1 MVTPFQPRQP
11 VRLIKAL
18 SEHLGRV
25 VSAVRSDL
33 YWRFA
38 WPGRYR
44 QRFEQAV
51 TNMSHGICLYDA
63 NDRLQLVNEQFCR
76 IYNQPMATLHIG
88 MSFRDMLANSIAIG
102 NYPGLT
108 TDQVWH
114 KRKTFIDQRQPG
126 TFLQELGDG
135 RLIAISHQPLPDG
148 GWVATYE
155 DITERRRAE
164 MQIKFMAEHDALT
177 QLPNRL
183 LFGER
188 LERELAGV
196 KGGGS
201 CCLICLDLDGFKPVN
216 DRLGHAAGDML
227 LRQVADRL
235 RMNVRV
241 DDVPARLGG
250 DEFAVL
256 LPNTDAAEAL
266 AIATRIGAA
275 LRCEYDLGAYGPA
288 AIGVSIG
295 VACAPDH
302 ADVADLLL
310 SHADTALY
318 VAKHGSSPLPLLY
331 DAQRPPHAANRRA
344 EGTKQPGKADPGGE
358 AGALHGA
365 ASAVS
370 DLRFALQMGWLS
382 LDYQPVCD
390 CLTTSVVAYEA
401 LLRPN
406 DPLCGSMLP
415 LRLVSAAQDSDL
427 VVSLS
432 DWLLRQACTEAA
444 GWDCRA
450 QIGVNLSPPNFR
462 QPDLV
467 ARVASILRETGL
479 APERLV
485 IEVAGDLL
493 LDQPVIEATM
503 HEMRALGVEL
513 WMDNF
518 GTGYANFA
526 SLRSG
531 PFSAIKIDKS
541 FLAAGRDGIAVLAA
555 TINFGKAC
563 HLKVVVDGVETA
575 EQLDLLRTLGCDSV
589 QGSLLSAPTMPC
601 DIPMRKVS

>member
-256 LPNTDAAEAL
+256 LPNTDTAEAL

-295 VACAPDH
+295 VACAARPRRRGRPAAVPRRH
-302 ADVADLLL
+302 CAFMWPN
-310 SHADTALY
+310 TAARPCPSSTTPSGRRMRPTGARREPNSR
-318 VAKHGSSPLPLLY
+318 AKPIR
-331 DAQRPPHAANRRA
+331 AVRPALCTAPPRRSA
-344 EGTKQPGKADPGGE
+344 TSALRCRWGG
-358 AGALHGA
+358 
-365 ASAVS
+365 
-370 DLRFALQMGWLS
+370 
-382 LDYQPVCD
+382 
-390 CLTTSVVAYEA
+390 
-401 LLRPN
+401 
-406 DPLCGSMLP
+406 
-415 LRLVSAAQDSDL
+415 
-427 VVSLS
+427 
-432 DWLLRQACTEAA
+432 
-444 GWDCRA
+444 
-450 QIGVNLSPPNFR
+450 
-462 QPDLV
+462 
-467 ARVASILRETGL
+467 
-479 APERLV
+479 
-485 IEVAGDLL
+485 
-493 LDQPVIEATM
+493 
-503 HEMRALGVEL
+503 
-513 WMDNF
+513 
-518 GTGYANFA
+518 
-526 SLRSG
+526 
-531 PFSAIKIDKS
+531 
-541 FLAAGRDGIAVLAA
+541 
-555 TINFGKAC
+555 
-563 HLKVVVDGVETA
+563 
-575 EQLDLLRTLGCDSV
+575 
-589 QGSLLSAPTMPC
+589 
-601 DIPMRKVS
+601 